1 MTSSNMHKKY
11 DNFGIFLDTG
21 QEIVEPVEKE
31 KLLGCI
37 ISNDFKYYSH
47 VRDDEKSMM
56 NTLNSRINALRKTSS
71 FSSFKTRKMIAEG
84 IIISNI
90 LYVITV
96 YGSCSEHLLSLL
108 QVVQNTAARCVT
120 RLPWYTRVSVLLGQ
134 CGWMSVRQ
142 LVLFHTMVLT
152 FKIRKDKKP
161 EYLHEKL
168 SCQFHYNT
176 RLAAGNAIRR
186 TEQIDSDV
194 RWKSFVPRSTREW
207 NLLPVKIQSMNNLK
221 KFKKELRIWILETHP
236 G

>member
-1 MTSSNMHKKY
+1 MLFCRSSTYSKSDKDVEKLKEDIKDKFNDISNYMSRNKLVLNSDKTHLLLMTSSNMHKKY

-120 RLPWYTRVSVLLGQ
+120 RLP
-134 CGWMSVRQ
+134 
-142 LVLFHTMVLT
+142 TM
-152 FKIRKDKKP
+152 P
-161 EYLHEKL
+161 
-168 SCQFHYNT
+168 
-176 RLAAGNAIRR
+176 
-186 TEQIDSDV
+186 
-194 RWKSFVPRSTREW
+194 
-207 NLLPVKIQSMNNLK
+207 
-221 KFKKELRIWILETHP
+221 
-236 G
+236 